1 MLPER
6 VPAGPNLPPPH
17 SNLSPLSSESPL
29 HPDGCM
35 TSLWVKKQLE
45 TPSVVVGFY
54 DLWDWGNEHGGAS
67 RPKRETGPLAS
78 HILIDPTEREKDTAL
93 AQEINDRRY
102 CYWLRKKR
110 SCYLCDLRKYFQDKG
125 IRFAATIILKRQHT
139 GKYRWIGSHD
149 RLIRWL

>member
-102 CYWLRKKR
+102 CYWLRKKGVVTYVILE
-110 SCYLCDLRKYFQDKG
+110 SISKIKG
-125 IRFAATIILKRQHT
+125 SDSLQPLFSNVNILVSL
-139 GKYRWIGSHD
+139 GGLDPHD